1 MTPTMSSQ
9 AAITSEA
16 RKKEFVWT
24 VEMPKDIMEMFG
36 LPEERPVTFHAQPG
50 NISAT
55 LDLTGQTV
63 EAGNR
68 GPGWFVPL
76 LSNAAAASGFSE
88 GSFIGIWAKLGT
100 ARVEIIPPPSPEFNA
115 RIQQIIEQYG
125 DDFEEMKRLGD

>member
-36 LPEERPVTFHAQPG
+36 LPEERPVTFHAQAG
-50 NISAT
+50 QINAT
-55 LDLTGQTV
+55 LNLTGQTV

-68 GPGWFVPL
+68 GPGWF
-76 LSNAAAASGFSE
+76 LSLPDEAAAISGFPQ
-88 GSFIGIWAKLGT
+88 GSFIGVWATLRT
-100 ARVEIIPPPSPEFNA
+100 ARVEVIPPPSPEFKA